1 MPGRNVASSS
11 GRGEEIA
18 ETSIAGPAL
27 TGFGGLLAVAW
38 TGTDSAHHLNLGYL
52 PPGL

>member
-1 MPGRNVASSS
+1 MLGRTVVSSS

-38 TGTDSAHHLNLGYL
+38 TGTDYARHLDVADLA
-52 PPGL
+52 